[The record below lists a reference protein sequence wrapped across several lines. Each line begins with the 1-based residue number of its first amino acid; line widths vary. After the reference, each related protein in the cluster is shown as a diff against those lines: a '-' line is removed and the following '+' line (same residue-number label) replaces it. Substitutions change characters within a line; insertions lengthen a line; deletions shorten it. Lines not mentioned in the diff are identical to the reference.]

1 MQNIV
6 LGKEITNGISCDNLS
21 ICDEK
26 KCFFSKKTKKKSL
39 DDIVQEF
46 PLHLFKYENLRVFYK
61 YYSWDNFYEKL
72 PENKKRTSLK
82 EKKSISPKEQL
93 NNLIKCFLED
103 SNYMNVE
110 EIGMYPSFK
119 LITPEDKLV
128 WEIRTKD
135 TRTFGWFS
143 GINKF
148 VAVCGGPVSIFKDGN
163 KSKNDVYLK
172 FQGCSRS
179 IMDEEII
186 EDCISSELDL
196 KKLLTDVEKKHD

>member
-6 LGKEITNGISCDNLS
+6 LEKKFHCEVNGDNLN

-26 KCFFSKKTKKKSL
+26 KCIFLKKAQKKSL

-61 YYSWDNFYEKL
+61 YYSWNNFYKTL
-72 PENKKRTSLK
+72 PGNKKRNSLK
-82 EKKSISPKEQL
+82 DKKSVSPKEQL
-93 NNLIKCFLED
+93 DNLINCFLED
-103 SNYMNVE
+103 SSYMNVE

-119 LITPEDKLV
+119 LMNPKDRLV

-143 GINKF
+143 DINKF
-148 VAVCGGPVSIFKDGN
+148 VAVCGGHVSIFKEEN

-172 FQGCSRS
+172 FQCCSRS
-179 IMDEEII
+179 IMNEEII
-186 EDCISSELDL
+186 GDCISSESDL
-196 KKLLTDVEKKHD
+196 KILLTNIEKKS